1 MWYGLLADVVV
12 AIHLAYVSYVV
23 VGQLAVFVGIV
34 LRWQWIRNIWF
45 RVTHLL
51 AISIVAFEAI
61 MDITCPLTRWEA
73 QLRGLAGQQVQENDF
88 MGRLIHD
95 LFFFS
100 WPQWVFTALYIGFAL
115 LVLGTFVVAPPRW
128 RKKAI

>member
-1 MWYGLLADVVV
+1 MWYGVLADVVV
-12 AIHLAYVSYVV
+12 VIHLAYVSYVV
-23 VGQLAVFVGIV
+23 VGQLAVFGGVV

-61 MDITCPLTRWEA
+61 MNITCPLTRWEA
-73 QLRGLAGQQVQENDF
+73 QLRNLAGQQVQESDF
-88 MGRLIHD
+88 LGLLIHE

-100 WPQWVFTALYIGFAL
+100 WPPWVFTTLYISFAA
-115 LVLGTFVVAPPRW
+115 LVLGTFIVAPPRW
-128 RKKAI
+128 RKKTN